1 MELREAVLR
10 RRMVRRF
17 DADKDVP
24 EATVLRLLELA
35 VRAPSA
41 GFSQG
46 FDFVVLRGG
55 ERDAFWAASSA
66 DDAPDAWLRGVSE
79 APVLIVCC
87 SDKDTYLRRYA
98 RDDKQPGRRTAKKIT
113 GVEAEPRNEASPRLE
128 QDRSEEHWP
137 VPYWDV
143 DTGMAAML
151 MLLGAVDEGLG
162 ALFFGVPVE
171 RLDAVRGAF
180 GIPADRGIVGVVAVG
195 HPAESKPS
203 GSTRAV
209 RRRDFGEVAH
219 FSRW

>member
-1 MELREAVLR
+1 MS
-10 RRMVRRF
+10 
-17 DADKDVP
+17 P
-24 EATVLRLLELA
+24 EVVQRLLELA

-46 FDFVVLRGG
+46 WDFLVLRGSD
-55 ERDAFWAASSA
+55 RDAFWEATS
-66 DDAPDAWLRGVSE
+66 DDGIPDEWLRGVSS

-87 SDKDTYLRRYA
+87 SDKTSYLERYA
-98 RDDKQPGRRTAKKIT
+98 RPDKPF
-113 GVEAEPRNEASPRLE
+113 
-128 QDRSEEHWP
+128 QDKSEDNWP

-171 RLDAVRGAF
+171 RLDDVRKAF
-180 GIPADRGIVGVVAVG
+180 GIPTDRGIVGVISLGYA
-195 HPAESKPS
+195 AERKPS

-209 RRRDFGEVAH
+209 RRRDLAEVTHFGRFGVA
-219 FSRW
+219 SAE

>member
-1 MELREAVLR
+1 MELRDAVLS

-17 DADKDVP
+17 DPGKDVS
-24 EATVLRLLELA
+24 EETVLRLLELA

-46 FDFVVLRGG
+46 FDFVVLRGP
-55 ERDAFWAASSA
+55 ERDVFWAATT
-66 DDAPDAWLRGVSE
+66 DDGIPDTWLRGVSA

-87 SDKDTYLRRYA
+87 SDKNAYLRRYA
-98 RDDKQPGRRTAKKIT
+98 RDDKPW
-113 GVEAEPRNEASPRLE
+113 
-128 QDRSEEHWP
+128 QDGSEEHWP

-151 MLLGAVDEGLG
+151 MLLGAVDEDLG

-171 RLDAVRGAF
+171 RLDAVREAF

-203 GSTRAV
+203 GSTRSV

-219 FSRW
+219 FGRFGNPH